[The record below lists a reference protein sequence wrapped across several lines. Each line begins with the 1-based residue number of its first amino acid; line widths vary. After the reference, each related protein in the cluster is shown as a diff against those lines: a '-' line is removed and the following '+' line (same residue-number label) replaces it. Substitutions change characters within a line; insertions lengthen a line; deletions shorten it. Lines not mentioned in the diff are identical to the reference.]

1 MYIVD
6 VHGHPPRKGS
16 SLVPGPEFVFPRS
29 VDEVDQRLIDDS
41 DEMISA
47 MDRYGI
53 TTRVLLAM
61 PPDLDPLF
69 HYDET
74 DSSTGVRTFTS
85 HEWIAQAVDRH
96 PRRFVGF
103 ACLDPTLEG
112 ADRTLESVIA
122 EYRFKGVKLH
132 PCHHNFEVNDRTVYP
147 FYEKCIEIGIPV
159 AFHMGYDSARDID
172 RLKFQR
178 PLLLDDVASDLPDLK
193 IILCHCGG
201 NWYQEGT
208 LVALRNE
215 NVYVDI
221 SSMHEACSVIVYP
234 EVEPAGVIKRIIE
247 LIGDDRVM
255 YGTDN
260 LEHQMNLFFILS
272 LGLGNE
278 TNERLMGENAS
289 KLLELD
295 VQT

>member
-1 MYIVD
+1 MYVVD

-16 SLVPGPEFVFPRS
+16 RLVPGPEFVFPES
-29 VDEVDQRLIDDS
+29 NDEVLQQLISDS
-41 DEMISA
+41 AEMIST

-61 PPDLDPLF
+61 PPDVDPLF
-69 HYDET
+69 HYGET
-74 DSSTGVRTFTS
+74 HRSSGVRTFTS
-85 HEWIAQAVDRH
+85 HEWIARAVDRY
-96 PRRFVGF
+96 PGRFVGF
-103 ACLDPTLEG
+103 ACLDPTTKG
-112 ADRTLESVIA
+112 SDKTLESVVA
-122 EYRFKGVKLH
+122 EYGFKGVKLH
-132 PCHHNFEVNDRTVYP
+132 PCHHNFEVNDRTIYP
-147 FYEKCIEIGIPV
+147 FYEKCIDIGIPV

-178 PLLLDDVASDLPDLK
+178 PLLLDDVASDFPEMK

-221 SSMHEACSVIVYP
+221 SSIHEACSVIVYP
-234 EVEPAGVIKRIIE
+234 EVEPSGVIKRIIE

-260 LEHQMNLFFILS
+260 SEHHMNLFFIL
-272 LGLGNE
+272 GLGFGEE
-278 TNERLMGENAS
+278 TNRRVMGENAM
-289 KLLELD
+289 KLLDLD
-295 VQT
+295 L